1 MLIHELSQKLG
12 ITPRSLRF
20 YEEKGLLAPLKH
32 KENGYRT
39 YTDEDAWRVQTII
52 SLREIGM
59 PIEEIKKALH
69 EADNGG
75 PGVILYALE
84 LQRSLLFHKWTEM
97 KQAIET
103 MDTMI
108 QTVKNEESLPT
119 DQLYELAQ
127 HSKTMRDLRNS
138 WRDHWNFDGRAG
150 SFDEMLLG
158 NPVEQSNSN
167 SNSTSASTIDGN
179 HLYNSALQR
188 ISDRISPAPGESGL
202 DIGTGTGNLAGRLLN
217 LGATMSGID
226 QSKEMLRKCSTKYP
240 QLELKLGNV
249 LAIPYM
255 DAQFDFI
262 VSSFALHHFT
272 DEQRPLIWEGM
283 LRVLKPGGR
292 MCVADYMIG
301 SEMERDS
308 LEDRIA
314 SLRRELPL
322 LHNDTKLYANL
333 AHMELWFK
341 KRGCHISIEALNSI
355 LHIVYVEKI
364 GAQA

>member
-1 MLIHELSQKLG
+1 MLIHELSLKLG

-20 YEEKGLLAPLKH
+20 YEEKGLLAPQKH

-59 PIEEIKKALH
+59 PIEEIKNALH

-75 PGVILYALE
+75 AEVILYALE
-84 LQRSLLFHKWTEM
+84 LQRLLLYHKWTEM
-97 KQAIET
+97 KQ
-103 MDTMI
+103 
-108 QTVKNEESLPT
+108 
-119 DQLYELAQ
+119 DQ
-127 HSKTMRDLRNS
+127 RNS
-138 WRDHWNFDGRAG
+138 WQDHWNFDGRAG

-158 NPVEQSNSN
+158 NQVEQSNSIYH
-167 SNSTSASTIDGN
+167 STSALATNGN

-188 ISDRISPAPGESGL
+188 ISERISPAPGEFGL

-217 LGATMSGID
+217 LGAKMSGID

-249 LAIPYM
+249 LAIPYL

-272 DEQRPLIWEGM
+272 DDQRPLIWEGM

-301 SEMERDS
+301 SETERGS
-308 LEDRIA
+308 LEDRLA
-314 SLRRELPL
+314 SFRQELPL
-322 LHNDTKLYANL
+322 LHNHTELYANL
-333 AHMELWFK
+333 AHMELWFM
-341 KRGCHISIEALNSI
+341 KRGYPISIETLNSL
-355 LHIVYVEKI
+355 LHIVYVEKKEP
-364 GAQA
+364 